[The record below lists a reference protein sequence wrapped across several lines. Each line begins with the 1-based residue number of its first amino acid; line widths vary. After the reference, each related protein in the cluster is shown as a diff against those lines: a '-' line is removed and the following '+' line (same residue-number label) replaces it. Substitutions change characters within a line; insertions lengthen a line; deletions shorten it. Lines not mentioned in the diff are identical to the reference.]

1 MLKSIILAV
10 AISLAAGSIPALAK
24 SSKGNCTQWCLQN
37 RCGAKSLNQTGCMG
51 NCVPTCKKH
60 RKGKK

>member
-1 MLKSIILAV
+1 MLRSILLVA

-24 SSKGNCTQWCLQN
+24 KSKGSCMQWCLSN
-37 RCGAKSLNQTGCMG
+37 RCGAHSLNQTGCLQ